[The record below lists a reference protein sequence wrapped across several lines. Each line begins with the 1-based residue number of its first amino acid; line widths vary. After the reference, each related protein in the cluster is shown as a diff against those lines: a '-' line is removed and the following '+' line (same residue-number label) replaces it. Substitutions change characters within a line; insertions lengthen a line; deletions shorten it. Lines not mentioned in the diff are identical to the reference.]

1 VIVAINTSFQTTAVG
16 VGSPTGLL
24 GMSESEEWPVSLEVL
39 VGQALGQADKQ
50 YGLDGEVEAVV
61 VAVGPG
67 RFAALRGGV
76 AFAKG
81 FSFARGIPVI
91 GVTSV
96 NVVLGATRRSD
107 CVVVLPAGR
116 KRWYVAEPDGF
127 DARLV
132 TGEMLRTMLKKDHL
146 IAALDDSC
154 LPETA
159 EDFPRQRLAVS
170 GVMALE
176 SMIESAFSRLIDN
189 SGPASFGAEPIYV
202 QPPTAAAPWDATLGG
217 RKVGEGG

>member
-1 VIVAINTSFQTTAVG
+1 MIIAINTSFQTTTVG
-16 VGSPTGLL
+16 VGGPNGLL
-24 GMSESEEWPVSLEVL
+24 GMSESEWPAALEVL
-39 VGQALGQADKQ
+39 LGQALGQADKQ
-50 YGLDGEVEAVV
+50 YGLHGDVEAVV
-61 VAVGPG
+61 VATGPG

-96 NVVLGATRRSD
+96 NVVLGAIRRSD

-132 TGEMLRTMLKKDHL
+132 TTDMLRTMLKKDHL
-146 IAALDDSC
+146 VAALDDSR
-154 LPETA
+154 LPETV
-159 EDFPRQRLAVS
+159 ENLLGQCLSIS

-176 SMIESAFSRLIDN
+176 SMIDFAFGRLIDN

-202 QPPTAAAPWDATLGG
+202 QPPTAAAPWDAPLGG